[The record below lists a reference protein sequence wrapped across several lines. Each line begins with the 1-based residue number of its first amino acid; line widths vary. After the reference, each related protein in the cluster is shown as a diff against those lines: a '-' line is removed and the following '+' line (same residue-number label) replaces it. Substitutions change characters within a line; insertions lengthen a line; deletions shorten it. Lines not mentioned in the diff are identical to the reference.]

1 MPLVEQYSGRL
12 YGDITFIGNVLT
24 LSRRQNSFFQTGQ
37 RVAGTLDVGGV
48 FVTTDTTSRCN
59 STFPFGT
66 TCNLPLETMY
76 IPSNSEA
83 VLNLPD
89 NTEVVYAELIWGG
102 SYRYASISIEDQLDN
117 PVTFQTPL
125 MQEPIEIAPIEAT
138 KGQYDMDP
146 DAVLYAYARSA
157 IVTDYVKA
165 AGNGSY
171 VVGRVPAVL
180 SANDVNDSFAFAGS
194 GWTLAVVYRYLTS
207 EGNDLKSIVLYVGGV
222 PIIPNVSF
230 AEQTLTDFVTP
241 DTQEIG
247 ARLLVSAFEGDY
259 SLVGDQVFFATEGN
273 PNLTEPLSGP
283 NNLANNFFA
292 SQINDDNG
300 ILNTTTGTFSDRN
313 HLLNAQGT
321 GYIGTSAA
329 RQGWDITNIAI
340 PPSHLDPLQ
349 TAATLRVAT
358 TSESVL
364 LNAAAVSIKTNEP
377 YLEIVKSTGVSNVV
391 LGDEVLYTLNIRN
404 TANVSA
410 ENVVIR
416 NSIPEGM
423 AFVPGSIVVDGVTIT
438 DASIVTGVE
447 LGTIAP
453 STTDTVVQFRLS
465 VTSTTNIASYSNQ
478 AIANYTYILAPE
490 PYTVTS
496 NIVTVQ
502 SITPGL
508 LIEKSVSPTVVTAS
522 DTVNYTIT
530 VTNTGDVLLTNVHVS
545 DINIPAGLVVDE
557 SSVLVDGEAPVGSIA
572 SGILISQIN
581 EGASSMITF
590 RASINNILLA
600 AFENTATG
608 TAQYTVNPDDV
619 RDISDTSNVAVTD
632 AINVSMEKTVDRTQA
647 VEGDQLTYTITI
659 TNNSSLPIDNVVLQD
674 IVDSRTN
681 YDATNPIPYTTLS
694 TGYPIGTIA
703 SRDNAPS
710 NVYTLTFT
718 ATINQNVSGE
728 VVNIANLA
736 SYTYTDVN
744 GVTYNGTPQQ
754 ATTSTTVQDLNVIY
768 TKSATPTNVTVGGI
782 IQYTLVV
789 TNSSTVPIV
798 GVLVREPGVA
808 DQGVSIS
815 NVRLNGVLVD
825 PQPTPETGVAVG
837 TLPVGGIATI
847 TFDATVLET
856 APDTITN
863 QGFLDYSYYVGSTL
877 VNVTDVPSD
886 IVNVNVIKP
895 GLEVEKYASSAVVVN
910 DGTQKII
917 EYTLYVRNTG
927 NVDLT
932 NVVINDAL
940 PTRTTYRPNSTYIGT
955 TGPINQSPEPSLG
968 GITVGT
974 IPVNS
979 TIIVRFSVNVNF

>member
-241 DTQEIG
+241 DSQEIG

-438 DASIVTGVE
+438 DASIVTV
-447 LGTIAP
+447 
-453 STTDTVVQFRLS
+453 
-465 VTSTTNIASYSNQ
+465 
-478 AIANYTYILAPE
+478 
-490 PYTVTS
+490 
-496 NIVTVQ
+496 
-502 SITPGL
+502 
-508 LIEKSVSPTVVTAS
+508 
-522 DTVNYTIT
+522 
-530 VTNTGDVLLTNVHVS
+530 
-545 DINIPAGLVVDE
+545 
-557 SSVLVDGEAPVGSIA
+557 
-572 SGILISQIN
+572 
-581 EGASSMITF
+581 
-590 RASINNILLA
+590 
-600 AFENTATG
+600 
-608 TAQYTVNPDDV
+608 
-619 RDISDTSNVAVTD
+619 
-632 AINVSMEKTVDRTQA
+632 
-647 VEGDQLTYTITI
+647 
-659 TNNSSLPIDNVVLQD
+659 
-674 IVDSRTN
+674 
-681 YDATNPIPYTTLS
+681 
-694 TGYPIGTIA
+694 
-703 SRDNAPS
+703 
-710 NVYTLTFT
+710 
-718 ATINQNVSGE
+718 
-728 VVNIANLA
+728 
-736 SYTYTDVN
+736 
-744 GVTYNGTPQQ
+744 
-754 ATTSTTVQDLNVIY
+754 
-768 TKSATPTNVTVGGI
+768 
-782 IQYTLVV
+782 
-789 TNSSTVPIV
+789 
-798 GVLVREPGVA
+798 
-808 DQGVSIS
+808 
-815 NVRLNGVLVD
+815 
-825 PQPTPETGVAVG
+825 
-837 TLPVGGIATI
+837 
-847 TFDATVLET
+847 
-856 APDTITN
+856 
-863 QGFLDYSYYVGSTL
+863 
-877 VNVTDVPSD
+877 
-886 IVNVNVIKP
+886 
-895 GLEVEKYASSAVVVN
+895 
-910 DGTQKII
+910 
-917 EYTLYVRNTG
+917 
-927 NVDLT
+927 
-932 NVVINDAL
+932 
-940 PTRTTYRPNSTYIGT
+940 
-955 TGPINQSPEPSLG
+955 
-968 GITVGT
+968 
-974 IPVNS
+974 
-979 TIIVRFSVNVNF
+979 